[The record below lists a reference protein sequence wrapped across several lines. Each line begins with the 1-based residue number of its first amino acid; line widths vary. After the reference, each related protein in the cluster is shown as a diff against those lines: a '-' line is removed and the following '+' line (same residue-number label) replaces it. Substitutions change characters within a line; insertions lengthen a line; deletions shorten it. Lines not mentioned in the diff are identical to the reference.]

1 MLKFKQSDWI
11 NIYIGFNTKER
22 TRAAKIYEKNFYK
35 FMINTIYGKNMEY
48 LRKRIND
55 GLVNNVKY
63 YLKYVSKP
71 TCIYQGIFDKLK
83 MMLLFTIVNRF

>member
-1 MLKFKQSDWI
+1 
-11 NIYIGFNTKER
+11 
-22 TRAAKIYEKNFYK
+22 
-35 FMINTIYGKNMEY
+35 MEY